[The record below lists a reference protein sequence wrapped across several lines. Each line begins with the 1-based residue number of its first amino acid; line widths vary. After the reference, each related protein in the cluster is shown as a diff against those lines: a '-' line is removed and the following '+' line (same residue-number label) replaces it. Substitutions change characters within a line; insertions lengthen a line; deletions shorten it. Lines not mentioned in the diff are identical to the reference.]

1 MIHPLFLLASRL
13 MAREDF
19 RWRATGVRREA
30 SILPRTTARK
40 PPLRPTPMKPAVVR
54 KLAYAAA
61 CALLF
66 PFPGIAAFAQTVTAT
81 IPAQEGSDGLPL
93 TIAVNPLTQL
103 VYIAGN
109 GVEVVNQRTN
119 TPVRTIDI
127 GQNQLS
133 GIAINPATRKLY
145 VTDFNTGLY
154 VVDLTSNTV
163 VGHLP
168 LPVAFSVAYSPVTNR
183 VYTLENE
190 DNVWV
195 SDGTT
200 GALIKEIVTIPP
212 NGTPLGSTITINPA
226 TNLIYIPQGTT
237 PGEVLVVNAVTNA
250 VTTVPLEGSGSF
262 YAGVDPL
269 RNIVYISDSGNAAS
283 GSQVDVLN
291 GATNKETA
299 FITGIPLQA
308 EALSVD
314 PRTRLVYL
322 SNANGTVEVIDGKTN
337 TLTPTVIPVG
347 TNPIFSTIDLVHRLL
362 YVGNTAEFQPG
373 TQSVS
378 VVKLN

>member
-66 PFPGIAAFAQTVTAT
+66 PFSGRAAFAQTVTAT

-163 VGHLP
+163 VGHFP
-168 LPVAFSVAYSPVTNR
+168 LPVSGAVTFSMTYSPVTNR
-183 VYTLENE
+183 VYTA
-190 DNVWV
+190 DNFGNIWV
-195 SDGTT
+195 NDGTT
-200 GALIKEIVTIPP
+200 GALIKKIVA
-212 NGTPLGSTITINPA
+212 GTGIGFITINPA
-226 TNLIYIPQGTT
+226 TNLLYIPQGTS
-237 PGEVLVVNAVTNA
+237 VLVVNAVTNA
-250 VTTVPLEGSGSF
+250 MTTVPLEGSGGQ
-262 YAGVDPL
+262 YAAVDPV
-269 RNIVYISDSGNAAS
+269 RNIVYISDAGNAAS
-283 GSQVDVLN
+283 GSAVEVLN
-291 GATNKETA
+291 GATNKEHA
-299 FITGIPLQA
+299 
-308 EALSVD
+308 
-314 PRTRLVYL
+314 
-322 SNANGTVEVIDGKTN
+322 
-337 TLTPTVIPVG
+337 
-347 TNPIFSTIDLVHRLL
+347 
-362 YVGNTAEFQPG
+362 
-373 TQSVS
+373 
-378 VVKLN
+378 

>member
-1 MIHPLFLLASRL
+1 
-13 MAREDF
+13 
-19 RWRATGVRREA
+19 
-30 SILPRTTARK
+30 
-40 PPLRPTPMKPAVVR
+40 MKQPAVVR
-54 KLAYAAA
+54 KLACAAA

-66 PFPGIAAFAQTVTAT
+66 PFSGMTAFAQKVIAT
-81 IPAQEGSDGLPL
+81 IPAQEGSDGLPM

-109 GVEVVNQRTN
+109 GVEVVNQRSN

-127 GQNQLS
+127 GQDQLS
-133 GIAINPATRKLY
+133 GIAINPATRRLY

-154 VVDLTSNTV
+154 VVDLTTNAV
-163 VGHLP
+163 VGHFP
-168 LPVAFSVAYSPVTNR
+168 LPVANSVTYSPRTNR
-183 VYTLENE
+183 IYTLDNE

-195 SDGTT
+195 NDGTT
-200 GALIKEIVTIPP
+200 GALIKEIVTLPA
-212 NGTPLGSTITINPA
+212 NSSALGSTITINPA
-226 TNLIYIPQGTT
+226 TNLIYIPQQTT
-237 PGEVLVVNAVTNA
+237 PGQVLVVNAVTNA

-269 RNIVYISDSGNAAS
+269 RNIIYISDSGNAAS

-291 GATNKETA
+291 GATNKEIA
-299 FITGIPLQA
+299 LVTGIPLQA
-308 EALSVD
+308 EALSVN
-314 PRTRLVYL
+314 PLTRQVYL

-337 TLTPTVIPVG
+337 TLTATVIPVG
-347 TNPIFSTIDLVHRLL
+347 TNPIFSTIDLVHGLL

-378 VVKLN
+378 VIKLN

>member
-1 MIHPLFLLASRL
+1 M
-13 MAREDF
+13 
-19 RWRATGVRREA
+19 
-30 SILPRTTARK
+30 K
-40 PPLRPTPMKPAVVR
+40 PPLVR

-66 PFPGIAAFAQTVTAT
+66 PFTGIAAFAQRVIAT
-81 IPAQEGSDGLPL
+81 IPAQEGSNGLPM
-93 TIAVNPLTQL
+93 TIAVNPFTQL

-145 VTDFNTGLY
+145 VTDFSTGLY

-163 VGHLP
+163 VGHFP
-168 LPVAFSVAYSPVTNR
+168 LPVTGADSDSVTYSPVTNR
-183 VYTLENE
+183 VYTLDNY

-195 SDGTT
+195 NDGTT
-200 GALIKEIVTIPP
+200 GALIKEIVTIPAG
-212 NGTPLGSTITINPA
+212 GTPLGVTITINPA

-250 VTTVPLEGSGSF
+250 VTTVPLQGGGSY
-262 YAGVDPL
+262 YAGVDPA
-269 RNIVYISDSGNAAS
+269 RNIIYISDAGNSAS

-291 GATNKETA
+291 GATNKDIA
-299 FITGIPLQA
+299 LITGIPLQA
-308 EALSVD
+308 EGLSVD
-314 PRTRLVYL
+314 PVTRQVYL
-322 SNANGTVEVIDGKTN
+322 SNADSTVEVIDGKTN
-337 TLTPTVIPVG
+337 TLTSTVIPVG
-347 TNPIFSTIDLVHRLL
+347 TNPIYSTIDLVHKLL

-378 VVKLN
+378 VVKLH

>member
-1 MIHPLFLLASRL
+1 
-13 MAREDF
+13 
-19 RWRATGVRREA
+19 
-30 SILPRTTARK
+30 
-40 PPLRPTPMKPAVVR
+40 MKPAVVR

-66 PFPGIAAFAQTVTAT
+66 PFSGIAASAQTVTAT
-81 IPAQEGSDGLPL
+81 IPAQEGSDGLPM
-93 TIAVNPLTQL
+93 TIAVNPFTQL

-163 VGHLP
+163 VGHFP
-168 LPVAFSVAYSPVTNR
+168 LPVAFGVAYSPVTNR
-183 VYTLENE
+183 VYTLDNE

-195 SDGTT
+195 NDGTT

-212 NGTPLGSTITINPA
+212 GGTPLGSTITINPA
-226 TNLIYIPQGTT
+226 TNLIYIPRGTT
-237 PGEVLVVNAVTNA
+237 PGEVLVVNAATNA

-269 RNIVYISDSGNAAS
+269 RNIIYISNSGNAAS

-291 GATNKETA
+291 GATNKDVA
-299 FITGIPLQA
+299 LITGIPLQA
-308 EALSVD
+308 EALSVN
-314 PRTRLVYL
+314 PLTRQVYL

-337 TLTPTVIPVG
+337 TLTSTVIPVG
-347 TNPIFSTIDLVHRLL
+347 TNPIFSTIDLVHSLL

>member
-1 MIHPLFLLASRL
+1 
-13 MAREDF
+13 
-19 RWRATGVRREA
+19 
-30 SILPRTTARK
+30 
-40 PPLRPTPMKPAVVR
+40 MKPAVVR

-163 VGHLP
+163 VGHFP

-183 VYTLENE
+183 VYTLDNE

-195 SDGTT
+195 NDGTT

-269 RNIVYISDSGNAAS
+269 RNIVYISDSGTAAS

>member
-1 MIHPLFLLASRL
+1 
-13 MAREDF
+13 
-19 RWRATGVRREA
+19 
-30 SILPRTTARK
+30 
-40 PPLRPTPMKPAVVR
+40 MKPAVVR

-66 PFPGIAAFAQTVTAT
+66 PFSGIAAFAQTVTAT

-163 VGHLP
+163 VGHFP

-183 VYTLENE
+183 VYTLDNE

-195 SDGTT
+195 NDGTT

-269 RNIVYISDSGNAAS
+269 RNIVYISDSGTAAS

>member
-1 MIHPLFLLASRL
+1 
-13 MAREDF
+13 
-19 RWRATGVRREA
+19 
-30 SILPRTTARK
+30 
-40 PPLRPTPMKPAVVR
+40 
-54 KLAYAAA
+54 
-61 CALLF
+61 
-66 PFPGIAAFAQTVTAT
+66 
-81 IPAQEGSDGLPL
+81 
-93 TIAVNPLTQL
+93 
-103 VYIAGN
+103 
-109 GVEVVNQRTN
+109 VNQRTN

-163 VGHLP
+163 VGHFP

-183 VYTLENE
+183 VYTLDNE

-195 SDGTT
+195 NDGTT

-212 NGTPLGSTITINPA
+212 NGTPLGSTITINPV

-250 VTTVPLEGSGSF
+250 VTRVPLEGSGSF

-269 RNIVYISDSGNAAS
+269 RNIVYISDSGTAAS

>member
-1 MIHPLFLLASRL
+1 
-13 MAREDF
+13 
-19 RWRATGVRREA
+19 
-30 SILPRTTARK
+30 
-40 PPLRPTPMKPAVVR
+40 MKPAVVR

-163 VGHLP
+163 VGHFP

-183 VYTLENE
+183 VYTLDNE

-195 SDGTT
+195 NDGTT

-212 NGTPLGSTITINPA
+212 NGTPLGSTITINPVA
-226 TNLIYIPQGTT
+226 NLIYIPQGTT

>member
-1 MIHPLFLLASRL
+1 MKELAL
-13 MAREDF
+13 
-19 RWRATGVRREA
+19 
-30 SILPRTTARK
+30 
-40 PPLRPTPMKPAVVR
+40 VR
-54 KLAYAAA
+54 KLACIAV

-66 PFPGIAAFAQTVTAT
+66 PFSGITAFAQTVIAT
-81 IPAQEGSDGLPL
+81 IPAQEGSNGLPM

-119 TPVRTIDI
+119 VPVTTIDI

-145 VTDFNTGLY
+145 VTDFSTGLY
-154 VVDLTSNTV
+154 VVDLTTNAV
-163 VGHLP
+163 VGHFSLP
-168 LPVAFSVAYSPVTNR
+168 GAGALSYSITYNPATNR
-183 VYTLENE
+183 VYTLDNYN
-190 DNVWV
+190 NVWV
-195 SDGTT
+195 NDGTT
-200 GALIKEIVTIPP
+200 GALIKEIVTIPA
-212 NGTPLGSTITINPA
+212 NGSALGSTITINPA
-226 TNLIYIPQGTT
+226 TNLIYIPQGTS

-250 VTTVPLEGSGSF
+250 VTTVPLEGSGSY

-291 GATNKETA
+291 GATNKEIA
-299 FITGIPLQA
+299 LITGIPLQA
-308 EALSVD
+308 EALSVN
-314 PRTRLVYL
+314 PVTRQVYL
-322 SNANGTVEVIDGKTN
+322 SNADSTVEVIDGKTN
-337 TLTPTVIPVG
+337 TLTSAVIPVG
-347 TNPIFSTIDLVHRLL
+347 TNPIFSTIDLIHGLL

-378 VVKLN
+378 VIKLN

>member
-1 MIHPLFLLASRL
+1 MN
-13 MAREDF
+13 
-19 RWRATGVRREA
+19 
-30 SILPRTTARK
+30 
-40 PPLRPTPMKPAVVR
+40 PAVVR

-66 PFPGIAAFAQTVTAT
+66 PFSGIAAFAQTVTAT

-163 VGHLP
+163 VGHFP

-183 VYTLENE
+183 VYTLDNE

-195 SDGTT
+195 NDGTT

>member
-1 MIHPLFLLASRL
+1 M
-13 MAREDF
+13 
-19 RWRATGVRREA
+19 
-30 SILPRTTARK
+30 
-40 PPLRPTPMKPAVVR
+40 
-54 KLAYAAA
+54 
-61 CALLF
+61 
-66 PFPGIAAFAQTVTAT
+66 
-81 IPAQEGSDGLPL
+81 

-109 GVEVVNQRTN
+109 GVEVVNERTN
-119 TPVRTIDI
+119 APIKTIDI

-163 VGHLP
+163 VGHFP

-183 VYTLENE
+183 VYTLDNE

-195 SDGTT
+195 NDGTT

-212 NGTPLGSTITINPA
+212 NGTALGSTITINPA

-250 VTTVPLEGSGSF
+250 VTNVPLEGSGSF
-262 YAGVDPL
+262 YAGVDAL

-291 GATNKETA
+291 GATNKDIA
-299 FITGIPLQA
+299 LITGIPLQA

-322 SNANGTVEVIDGKTN
+322 SNANGTVEVINGKTN
-337 TLTPTVIPVG
+337 TLTSTVIPVG
-347 TNPIFSTIDLVHRLL
+347 TNPIYSTLDFTHNLL

-373 TQSVS
+373 TQNVS

>member
-1 MIHPLFLLASRL
+1 
-13 MAREDF
+13 
-19 RWRATGVRREA
+19 
-30 SILPRTTARK
+30 
-40 PPLRPTPMKPAVVR
+40 MKQPALVL
-54 KLAYAAA
+54 KLACAAA

-66 PFPGIAAFAQTVTAT
+66 PFSGIAAFAQTVTAT
-81 IPAQEGSDGLPL
+81 IPAQEGSEGLPL

-127 GQNQLS
+127 GQDQLS

-154 VVDLTSNTV
+154 VVDLTTNAV
-163 VGHLP
+163 VGHFP
-168 LPVAFSVAYSPVTNR
+168 LPVANSVTYNPVTNR
-183 VYTLENE
+183 VYTLDNQ

-195 SDGTT
+195 NDGTT
-200 GALIKEIVTIPP
+200 GALIKEIVTLPA
-212 NGTPLGSTITINPA
+212 NGTPLGSTVTINPV

-269 RNIVYISDSGNAAS
+269 RNVIYISDSGNSAS

-291 GATNKETA
+291 GATNKEIA
-299 FITGIPLQA
+299 LITGIPLQA
-308 EALSVD
+308 EALSVN
-314 PRTRLVYL
+314 PLTRQVYL

-337 TLTPTVIPVG
+337 TLTSTVIPVG
-347 TNPIFSTIDLVHRLL
+347 TNPIFSKIDLVHGLL

-378 VVKLN
+378 VIKLH

>member
-1 MIHPLFLLASRL
+1 
-13 MAREDF
+13 
-19 RWRATGVRREA
+19 
-30 SILPRTTARK
+30 
-40 PPLRPTPMKPAVVR
+40 MKPAVVR

-66 PFPGIAAFAQTVTAT
+66 PFSGIAAFAQTVIAT
-81 IPAQEGSDGLPL
+81 IPAQEGSDGLPM

-133 GIAINPATRKLY
+133 GIAINPVTRKLY
-145 VTDFNTGLY
+145 VADFNTGLY

-163 VGHLP
+163 VGHFP

-183 VYTLENE
+183 VYTLDNE

-195 SDGTT
+195 NDGTT

-250 VTTVPLEGSGSF
+250 VTNVPLEGSGSF

-291 GATNKETA
+291 GATNKDIA
-299 FITGIPLQA
+299 LITGIPLQA

-322 SNANGTVEVIDGKTN
+322 SNANGTVEVINGKTN
-337 TLTPTVIPVG
+337 TLTSTVIPVG
-347 TNPIFSTIDLVHRLL
+347 TNPIYSTLDFTHNLL

-373 TQSVS
+373 TQNVS

>member
-1 MIHPLFLLASRL
+1 
-13 MAREDF
+13 
-19 RWRATGVRREA
+19 
-30 SILPRTTARK
+30 
-40 PPLRPTPMKPAVVR
+40 MKPAVVR

-66 PFPGIAAFAQTVTAT
+66 PFSGIAAFAQTVTAT
-81 IPAQEGSDGLPL
+81 ISAQEGSDGLPL

-163 VGHLP
+163 VGHFP

-183 VYTLENE
+183 VYTLDNE

-195 SDGTT
+195 NDGTT

-212 NGTPLGSTITINPA
+212 NGTPLGSTITINPVA
-226 TNLIYIPQGTT
+226 NLIYIPQGTT

>member
-1 MIHPLFLLASRL
+1 
-13 MAREDF
+13 
-19 RWRATGVRREA
+19 
-30 SILPRTTARK
+30 
-40 PPLRPTPMKPAVVR
+40 
-54 KLAYAAA
+54 
-61 CALLF
+61 
-66 PFPGIAAFAQTVTAT
+66 
-81 IPAQEGSDGLPL
+81 
-93 TIAVNPLTQL
+93 
-103 VYIAGN
+103 
-109 GVEVVNQRTN
+109 
-119 TPVRTIDI
+119 
-127 GQNQLS
+127 
-133 GIAINPATRKLY
+133 
-145 VTDFNTGLY
+145 
-154 VVDLTSNTV
+154 
-163 VGHLP
+163 
-168 LPVAFSVAYSPVTNR
+168 
-183 VYTLENE
+183 
-190 DNVWV
+190 
-195 SDGTT
+195 
-200 GALIKEIVTIPP
+200 
-212 NGTPLGSTITINPA
+212 
-226 TNLIYIPQGTT
+226 
-237 PGEVLVVNAVTNA
+237 LVVNAVTNA
-250 VTTVPLEGSGSF
+250 VTRVPLEGSGSF

>member
-1 MIHPLFLLASRL
+1 
-13 MAREDF
+13 
-19 RWRATGVRREA
+19 
-30 SILPRTTARK
+30 
-40 PPLRPTPMKPAVVR
+40 MKPAVVR

-66 PFPGIAAFAQTVTAT
+66 PFSGIAAFAQTVTAT

-163 VGHLP
+163 VGHFP

-183 VYTLENE
+183 VYTLDNE

-195 SDGTT
+195 NDGTT

>member
-1 MIHPLFLLASRL
+1 
-13 MAREDF
+13 
-19 RWRATGVRREA
+19 
-30 SILPRTTARK
+30 
-40 PPLRPTPMKPAVVR
+40 MKPAVVR

-66 PFPGIAAFAQTVTAT
+66 PFSGIAAFAQTVTAT

-109 GVEVVNQRTN
+109 GVEGVNQRTN

-183 VYTLENE
+183 VYTLDNE

-212 NGTPLGSTITINPA
+212 NGTPLGSTITINPVA
-226 TNLIYIPQGTT
+226 NLIYIPQGTT

>member
-1 MIHPLFLLASRL
+1 
-13 MAREDF
+13 
-19 RWRATGVRREA
+19 
-30 SILPRTTARK
+30 
-40 PPLRPTPMKPAVVR
+40 MKPAVVR

-66 PFPGIAAFAQTVTAT
+66 PFSGIAAFAQTVTAT
-81 IPAQEGSDGLPL
+81 IPAQEGSNGLPL

-119 TPVRTIDI
+119 TPVKTIDI

-133 GIAINPATRKLY
+133 GIAINPVTRKLY

-154 VVDLTSNTV
+154 VVDLTSNAV
-163 VGHLP
+163 VGHFS
-168 LPVAFSVAYSPVTNR
+168 LPVASSLTYSPVTNR
-183 VYTLENE
+183 VYTLDNE

-195 SDGTT
+195 NDGTT
-200 GALIKEIVTIPP
+200 GALIKEIATIPP
-212 NGTPLGSTITINPA
+212 SGNPLGSTITINPA
-226 TNLIYIPQGTT
+226 TNLIYIPQETT
-237 PGEVLVVNAVTNA
+237 PGEVLVVNAVTTA
-250 VTTVPLEGSGSF
+250 VTTVPLEGGGSF

-291 GATNKETA
+291 GATNKEIA
-299 FITGIPLQA
+299 LVTGIPLQA
-308 EALSVD
+308 EGLSVD
-314 PRTRLVYL
+314 PHTRQVYL
-322 SNANGTVEVIDGKTN
+322 SNADSTVEVIDGKTN
-337 TLTPTVIPVG
+337 TLTSTVIPVG
-347 TNPIFSTIDLVHRLL
+347 TNPIFSTIDLVHGLL

-378 VVKLN
+378 VIKLK